1 MVFDIPLIEVQ
12 SSVILAV
19 GYEQISETL
28 RVIFN
33 SGSEYRYTGVPIQ
46 VYQNLCNAK
55 SIGQEFNRTIRNR
68 YDSTVVQVLKVTR
81 KA

>member
-1 MVFDIPLIEVQ
+1 MIYDIPLIEVK
-12 SSVILAV
+12 SSVLLAV

-28 RVIFN
+28 RVVFI

-46 VYQNLCNAK
+46 VYQNLCNAE
-55 SIGQEFNRTIRNR
+55 SMGREFNRTIRDR
-68 YDSTVVQVLKVTR
+68 YDCTVVQVLKVTR

>member
-1 MVFDIPLIEVQ
+1 MIYDIPLIEVK
-12 SSVILAV
+12 SSVLLAI

-33 SGSEYRYTGVPIQ
+33 SGTEYRYTGVPIQ
-46 VYQNLCNAK
+46 VYRNLCNAE

>member
-1 MVFDIPLIEVQ
+1 MIFDIPLIEVK
-12 SSVILAV
+12 SSVLLAV
-19 GYEQISETL
+19 GYDQISETL
-28 RVIFN
+28 RVVFN

-46 VYQNLCNAK
+46 EYRNLCNAE
-55 SIGQEFNRTIRNR
+55 SIGKEFNRTIRNR

>member
-1 MVFDIPLIEVQ
+1 MIYDIPLIEVQ

-28 RVIFN
+28 RIIFT

-46 VYQNLCNAK
+46 VYRNLCNAE
-55 SIGQEFNRTIRNR
+55 SIGQEFNRTIRNK
-68 YDSTVVQVLKVTR
+68 YDCTVVQVLKVSR
-81 KA
+81 KV

>member
-19 GYEQISETL
+19 GYEQVSETL

-46 VYQNLCNAK
+46 VYQNLCNAE
-55 SIGQEFNRTIRNR
+55 SIGREFNRTIRNR
-68 YDSTVVQVLKVTR
+68 YDCTVVQVLKVTR
-81 KA
+81 KV

>member
-19 GYEQISETL
+19 GYEQVSETL

-55 SIGQEFNRTIRNR
+55 SIGQEFNRTIRNK
-68 YDSTVVQVLKVTR
+68 YDCTTVQVLKVTR

>member
-1 MVFDIPLIEVQ
+1 MIYDIPLIEVK
-12 SSVILAV
+12 SSVLLAV

-28 RVIFN
+28 RVVFN

-46 VYQNLCNAK
+46 VYRNLCNAE

-68 YDSTVVQVLKVTR
+68 YECTVVQVLKVTR
-81 KA
+81 KV

>member
-1 MVFDIPLIEVQ
+1 MIYDIPLIEVK
-12 SSVILAV
+12 SSVLLAV

-28 RVIFN
+28 RVVFI

-46 VYQNLCNAK
+46 EYRNLCNAE
-55 SIGQEFNRTIRNR
+55 SIGKEFNRTIRNK

>member
-1 MVFDIPLIEVQ
+1 MIYDIPLIEVK
-12 SSVILAV
+12 SSVLLAI

-33 SGSEYRYTGVPIQ
+33 SGTEYRYTGVPIQ
-46 VYQNLCNAK
+46 VYRNLCNAE

-68 YDSTVVQVLKVTR
+68 YDCTVVQVLKVTR

>member
-1 MVFDIPLIEVQ
+1 MIYDIPLIEVQ

-28 RVIFN
+28 RIIFT

-46 VYQNLCNAK
+46 VYQNLCNAE
-55 SIGQEFNRTIRNR
+55 SIGQEFNRTIRNK
-68 YDSTVVQVLKVTR
+68 YDCTVVQVLKVSR
-81 KA
+81 KV

>member
-46 VYQNLCNAK
+46 VYQNLCNAE
-55 SIGQEFNRTIRNR
+55 SIGREFNRTIRNR

>member
-1 MVFDIPLIEVQ
+1 MIYDIPLIEVQ

-28 RVIFN
+28 RIIFT

-46 VYQNLCNAK
+46 VYRNLCNAE
-55 SIGQEFNRTIRNR
+55 SIGQEFNRTIRNK
-68 YDSTVVQVLKVTR
+68 YDCTVVQVLKVAR